1 MDVRVDVRVEK
12 AIQEEEFRDKNGDM
26 LVNFMICWNDFGYLR
41 ALLEKG
47 LGECFG
53 GTIMGF

>member
-12 AIQEEEFRDKNGDM
+12 AIQEEEFRDKNG